1 MFDETADWY
10 LLAGVVCA
18 LLSLLLIPI
27 AGLGAV
33 YCGYRIHGDRHPVYS
48 YALAGVGAFSLA
60 GWAAYLLS

>member
-1 MFDETADWY
+1 MLDETADWY

-48 YALAGVGAFSLA
+48 YALAGVCAFSLA